1 MQTKWLDALWL
12 KMSAL
17 YPAWNSM
24 IGLHPYVLDENKKP
38 TSELNSKGQAWSHE
52 LADLTGDELKTGFDA
67 LKDRSEKSF
76 PPSVFEFKELCLG
89 NELENVLDEI
99 ITRLQDGDNYQW
111 INQLAY
117 NVFMPVSADFKISN
131 MANVPKLVKH
141 RLRMIDKDSMFPLPD
156 YTVKA
161 IDKPV
166 QENTGLAP
174 LWQRSAFQSH
184 MYSAIFYHKPELFD
198 EPENS
203 INNKY
208 ISNNPDDKLSPLMRK
223 IFSPDGT
230 TELIN
235 KFNASGYIMP
245 DKPIKPDFKT
255 FSHDEWKV
263 KFKSYKSKAI
273 EAVTNFLH
281 EQQIL

>member
-1 MQTKWLDALWL
+1 MNYLWAELMNKYPSTWKRDYFASPYNQNKLTRKAQEWSDQITGLTPLELRQGIDAL
-12 KMSAL
+12 S
-17 YPAWNSM
+17 NR
-24 IGLHPYVLDENKKP
+24 E
-38 TSELNSKGQAWSHE
+38 
-52 LADLTGDELKTGFDA
+52 
-67 LKDRSEKSF
+67 EKVW
-76 PPSVFEFKELCLG
+76 PPNAMEFKELCQG

-99 ITRLQDGDNYQW
+99 ITRLQDGDSYQW

-117 NVFMPVSADFKISN
+117 NIFMPVSSDFKNST

-141 RLRMIDKDSMFPLPD
+141 RLRMIDKNSMFPLPD
-156 YTVKA
+156 YTIKA

-184 MYSAIFYHKPELFD
+184 MYSAIFYHKPELFN
-198 EPENS
+198 EPEDG

-281 EQQIL
+281 DQGLMS